1 MKSILYKTL
10 VDRIDRKKSK
20 IGLIGIGYVG
30 AAIGEGAARA
40 GYTVIGFGR
49 RQGPVDMLNKRGIQG
64 FSATT
69 RFEDLADCDI
79 VCSCVPTPVNEDKT
93 PDLEPIITSTKQL
106 TKILRK
112 GQLIVIESSI
122 APGMTRSVVL
132 PILNKSGLV
141 PEKDYFLAYSPERID
156 PGNPQY
162 SFSDIPKVVS
172 GYGEKSCQLAYEW
185 YSRIVTRAHKVSS
198 LEAAEFS
205 KILENTFRLINI
217 SLINELQTYADAIG
231 VNMWEVVQ
239 AASTKPFAFLPHY
252 PGPGIGGHCIPVDP
266 HYLRQDAEQR
276 GIRLS
281 MIEAASNV
289 NDNQPKTVAKKSL
302 SIIHKHKSNGEK
314 PRILL
319 IGITY
324 KPDIDDLRESPALRI
339 WSYLTKQDAV
349 VDYHDTHISEYNGK
363 KSLPLSP
370 EVLSSYDLA
379 VIVSNHSNI
388 DYSLLHDAGIPI
400 LDTRNVYNG
409 SGGKHVYHL

>member
-1 MKSILYKTL
+1 MTNNMYNSLLDK
-10 VDRIDRKKSK
+10 IDRKKAK

-30 AAIGEGAARA
+30 RAIGEGAARA

-49 RQGPVDMLNKRGIQG
+49 RNEPVEHINSKHIKE
-64 FSATT
+64 FTATT
-69 RFEDLADCDI
+69 HFEDLSSCDI
-79 VCSCVPTPVNEDKT
+79 ICSCVPTPVNEDKT
-93 PDLEPIITSTKQL
+93 PDLEPLISSTKRL
-106 TKILRK
+106 ANILKK

-132 PILNKSGLV
+132 PILNESGLV
-141 PEKDYFLAYSPERID
+141 PEEDYFLAYSPERID
-156 PGNPQY
+156 PGNPQF

-172 GYGEKSCQLAYEW
+172 GYGEQSCQLAYEW
-185 YSRIVTRAHKVSS
+185 YSRIVVSAHKVSS
-198 LEAAEFS
+198 MEAAEFS

-217 SLINELQTYADAIG
+217 SLVNELQIYAEAIG

-239 AASTKPFAFLPHY
+239 AASTKPFAFMPHY

-276 GIRLS
+276 GIKLS

-302 SIIHKHKSNGEK
+302 SIVNSKKHNGTQ

-324 KPDIDDLRESPALRI
+324 KPDVDDLRESPALRI
-339 WSYLTKQDAV
+339 WNYLTKQNAI
-349 VDYHDTHISEYNGK
+349 VDYHDSHISEYNGK
-363 KSLPLSP
+363 KSIPLSH
-370 EVLSSYDLA
+370 EVIKSYDLA

-388 DYSLLHDAGIPI
+388 DYSLLHEAGIPI

-409 SGGKHVYHL
+409 SGGSHVYHL